1 MASDDESGPGRLRA
15 PRAPIDMPV
24 TLRFPSVQEFLSAC
38 AGNISESG
46 MFIRGDGLNLEGA
59 SRQVG
64 ELVSFRLE
72 AVEENVIA
80 GTARIVRVAQGK
92 EAGIGVEFVDLDP
105 RIRRLIEMII
115 RIQLA
120 AG

>member
-1 MASDDESGPGRLRA
+1 VVSDDESGPDRPRA
-15 PRAPIDMPV
+15 PRAQIDLPV
-24 TLRFPSVQEFLSAC
+24 SLRFPSVQEFLSAC
-38 AGNISESG
+38 TGDISESG
-46 MFIRGDGLNLEGA
+46 MFIRGEDLNLEGA
-59 SRQVG
+59 SRRVG
-64 ELVSFRLE
+64 EIVSFRL
-72 AVEENVIA
+72 VTGEEQVII

-105 RIRRLIEMII
+105 RMRRLIEMII